1 MLNSKNSG
9 KLDQITSLHLKKHII
24 FLFWAH
30 FLSKP
35 NSFFQLQGAEINVEV
50 SLIHVFGSNIENSL
64 SSKKHLMKFEMKV
77 IMNTLSL

>member
-1 MLNSKNSG
+1 
-9 KLDQITSLHLKKHII
+9 
-24 FLFWAH
+24 
-30 FLSKP
+30 LSPFSFKAQF
-35 NSFFQLQGAEINVEV
+35 FFQFQGAEINVEV